1 MRSEQEMLSLIVDTA
16 AHDDRVR
23 AVIMNGS
30 RANPKAPRDPFQDFD
45 IVYVVTDVDSF
56 KRDPLWIRRFG
67 ELMIIQIPEDMGD
80 PPPMNNGTCV
90 FLMQFTDG
98 NRIDLTIF
106 PVAGLS
112 ELERDSLSVLLLD
125 KDRIIES
132 FPPPSDIDYL
142 PRPPTAK
149 QFADCCNEFWWVCP
163 YVAKGL
169 WRGEIIYAKH
179 FLDVVVRE
187 QTMNM
192 LSWYVGTRTNF
203 NVSPGKLGKYLGG
216 CLEADLWALLQN
228 TYSGSDCDETWE
240 SLLAMCVLF
249 RMTAAAVGMHFAYE
263 YPHDDDARV
272 SAHLLHVRALPTN
285 AGEIY

>member
-16 AHDDRVR
+16 TNDDRVR

-45 IVYVVTDVDSF
+45 IVYVVTEVDSF
-56 KRDPLWIRRFG
+56 RCDPRWFQRFG
-67 ELMIIQIPEDMGD
+67 ELMIMQMPEEMGS
-80 PPPMNNGTCV
+80 PPPKNNGTGAY
-90 FLMQFTDG
+90 LMQFTDG
-98 NRIDLTIF
+98 NRIDLTLF
-106 PVAGLS
+106 PVARLT

-125 KDRIIES
+125 KDRIVKP
-132 FPPPSDIDYL
+132 FAPPSDSDYL
-142 PRPPTAK
+142 PRPPSAK

-169 WRGEIIYAKH
+169 WRGEITYAKH

-192 LSWYVGTRTNF
+192 LSWYVGTRSNF
-203 NVSPGKLGKYLGG
+203 RVSPGKLGKYLAV
-216 CLEADLWALLQN
+216 CLEADFWALLQR
-228 TYSGSDCDETWE
+228 TYSGSDYDETWE
-240 SLLAMCVLF
+240 SLQAMCSLF
-249 RMTAAAVGMHFAYE
+249 RKTAVAVGSHFAYE

-272 SAHLLHVRALPTN
+272 SAHLLHVRSLPRN